1 MLHPRLLIVSDCA
14 GVDDTVKDLERH
26 GFVPEPI
33 STGAATLATYADF
46 DVVLIDLDFTDFDG
60 LTLCREIRAASD
72 IPIIAFASS
81 LDELDQVLAL
91 EAGCDD
97 CIVKPYHSREL
108 MARLRGLLRRVHMMS
123 QPALIVGQ
131 LEIDS
136 ALREVRVDNRL
147 IELTRKE
154 FELLRLLATE
164 PQRVFTR
171 AELLQRVWGYDEV
184 DAEVTSLASRTI
196 DTHLSS
202 IRKKLGSADWIVT
215 VHGIGFRF
223 NDEVTRDKPAPA
235 DEAANAG
242 GAPRPPPPAR
252 PPPQTPKPHTRPHPT
267 PRPP

>member
-1 MLHPRLLIVSDCA
+1 MLHPRLLIVADCE
-14 GVDDTVKDLERH
+14 GIEDTVNDLKRH
-26 GFVPEPI
+26 GFEPEPT
-33 STGAATLATYADF
+33 STGAETMAAYPDF
-46 DVVLIDLDFTDFDG
+46 DVVLVDLDFTDFDG
-60 LTLCREIRAASD
+60 LTLCREIRRASD
-72 IPIIAFASS
+72 IPIIAFASAF
-81 LDELDQVLAL
+81 ELDKVLAL

-147 IELTRKE
+147 VELTRKE

-164 PQRVFTR
+164 PQRVFSR
-171 AELLQRVWGYDEV
+171 AELLQQVWGYDDV

-202 IRKKLGSADWIVT
+202 VRKKLGSADWIVT
-215 VHGIGFRF
+215 VHGVGFRF
-223 NDEVTRDKPAPA
+223 NDEAGRGKSAPA
-235 DEAANAG
+235 VAAARASGTAG
-242 GAPRPPPPAR
+242 
-252 PPPQTPKPHTRPHPT
+252 
-267 PRPP
+267 